1 MELGVIQYGQILFLS
16 TILSGTLTPIMR
28 QIALRLRVV
37 DSPNQSHKTHKEP
50 IPYLGGIAIMISVIS
65 LAVSGV
71 LLFDINRSAM
81 GLLLSILLPST
92 FIGAVG
98 LVDDI
103 RNLSPFARFFAQTAA
118 GIFTAILITS
128 TQTVGSPTGN
138 VSFDFFLTVLWIVG
152 ITNSLNFFDNH
163 DGGASG
169 AVAIS
174 SFTLAVLAFA
184 TSQFYIAA
192 LALVLCGSS
201 LGFLFWNKS
210 PARIYMGDAGSL
222 FIGMMIASLLVRFD
236 PNPINRW
243 AGFAIPILLLALPI
257 MDTTVVVVSRIQR
270 GVSPFQGGQDHLSH
284 RLMSRGFTRRGT
296 AFILW
301 GASGFFAFLAILV
314 SNSTFTLEGP
324 LTTLGAIAWVTL
336 LVWFL
341 RLEHP
346 SPKLS
351 SPENPTI

>member
-1 MELGVIQYGQILFLS
+1 MELSVIQYGQILVLS
-16 TILSGTLTPIMR
+16 TVLSGTLTPIMR
-28 QIALRLRVV
+28 RIAFKFSVV

-50 IPYLGGIAIMISVIS
+50 IPYLGGMAIMISVIF

-71 LLFDINRSAM
+71 LFFDLNRSAI

-92 FIGAVG
+92 LIGVVG
-98 LVDDI
+98 LVDDV
-103 RNLSPFARFFAQTAA
+103 RNLSPLSRFFAQTAA
-118 GIFTAILITS
+118 GLFTAIFITS

-138 VSFDFFLTVLWIVG
+138 FSFDFFLTVFWIVG
-152 ITNSLNFFDNH
+152 VTNSLNFFDNH

-169 AVAIS
+169 TVAIS
-174 SFTLAVLAFA
+174 SFTLTVLAFA
-184 TSQFYIAA
+184 SSQFYIAA

-222 FIGMMIASLLVRFD
+222 FLGMMISSLLVRFD

-243 AGFAIPILLLALPI
+243 VGFAIPILLLALPI
-257 MDTTVVVVSRIQR
+257 MDTTVVVISRIQR

-284 RLMSRGFTRRGT
+284 RLMSRGFTRRVT

-301 GASGFFAFLAILV
+301 GASGFFASLAILV
-314 SNSTFTLEGP
+314 SSATFKLEGL
-324 LTTLGAIAWVTL
+324 LTGLGAFAWVAL
-336 LVWFL
+336 FIWFL
-341 RLEHP
+341 QLKFP
-346 SPKLS
+346 NQKS
-351 SPENPTI
+351 SSTK

>member
-1 MELGVIQYGQILFLS
+1 MELSVIQYGQILVLS
-16 TILSGTLTPIMR
+16 TMLSGTLTPIMR
-28 QIALRLRVV
+28 RIAFKFSVV

-50 IPYLGGIAIMISVIS
+50 IPYLGGIAIMTSVIF

-71 LLFDINRSAM
+71 LFFDFNRSAI

-92 FIGAVG
+92 FIGVVG
-98 LVDDI
+98 LVDDV
-103 RNLSPFARFFAQTAA
+103 RNLSPLSRFFAQTAA
-118 GIFTAILITS
+118 GLFTAIFITS

-138 VSFDFFLTVLWIVG
+138 FSFDFFLTVFWIVG
-152 ITNSLNFFDNH
+152 VTNSLNFFDNH

-169 AVAIS
+169 TVAIS
-174 SFTLAVLAFA
+174 SFTLTVLAFA
-184 TSQFYIAA
+184 SSQFYIAA

-222 FIGMMIASLLVRFD
+222 FLGMMISSLLVRFD

-257 MDTTVVVVSRIQR
+257 MDTTVVVISRIQR

-284 RLMSRGFTRRGT
+284 RLMSRGFTRRVT

-301 GASGFFAFLAILV
+301 GASGFFASLAILV
-314 SNSTFTLEGP
+314 SSATFKLEGL
-324 LTTLGAIAWVTL
+324 LTGLGAFAWVTL
-336 LVWFL
+336 FIWFL
-341 RLEHP
+341 QLKFPNQKP
-346 SPKLS
+346 SSTK
-351 SPENPTI
+351 